1 MLSWESSLLPLIDQ
15 SVDDDEG
22 QDGYDVEEDDE
33 DVYDDEDEAY
43 EDEYDEFEEEL
54 ELDDEPRHT
63 RQPAEWE

>member
-15 SVDDDEG
+15 RIDDDEW

-33 DVYDDEDEAY
+33 GVYDDEDEAY
-43 EDEYDEFEEEL
+43 EDEYDEFEEEF
-54 ELDDEPRHT
+54 ELDDEPRHG